1 MRYEV
6 PGRGAMSMRGRAGA
20 TNSISRTNH
29 VTRMISVHRIC
40 IFTGSRDGTTPRY
53 ATAAREV
60 GGAIA
65 RRGWGVV
72 YGGASVGLMGAVADA
87 ALAAGG
93 EVQGVIPESM
103 VARELAHPGLS
114 RLHVTGTMHERK
126 AKMHALS
133 DAFLALPGGFGTL
146 DETAEAITWL
156 QLGLHAKPVGF
167 LDVDGYW
174 QPLVRWIER
183 AVTDGF
189 VPGEHAAALRVHA
202 GVGPMLDALA
212 PRT

>member
-1 MRYEV
+1 M
-6 PGRGAMSMRGRAGA
+6 
-20 TNSISRTNH
+20 
-29 VTRMISVHRIC
+29 HRIC

-53 ATAAREV
+53 AEVAREV
-60 GGAIA
+60 GVAIA

-103 VARELAHPGLS
+103 VARELAHPRLS
-114 RLHVTGTMHERK
+114 TLHVTTTMHERK

-146 DETAEAITWL
+146 DETFEAVTWL
-156 QLGLHAKPVGF
+156 QLGLHDKPVGM
-167 LDVDGYW
+167 LDVDGFW
-174 QPLVRWIER
+174 QPLMRWIER
-183 AVTDGF
+183 AVADGF
-189 VPGEHAAALRVHA
+189 VPGAHAAALHVHA

-212 PRT
+212 PRA